1 MDLVLKDQD
10 IINIIKD
17 YIENKNT
24 DYAVMIDGEWGSGK
38 TYFVLKKLK
47 PQLEKFFE
55 KKKPIKFIYV
65 SAYGVKDTKELDNK
79 IYEEIIREFLPD
91 ILKNKYKDIGNG
103 VEAIYKIVKEVKK
116 WPDISK
122 NSIKPIIE
130 ILQKRNEKNYILVFD
145 DLERSE
151 MPISELMGYINEFVE
166 HKEMKTIIVANEKEI
181 LKKKMYSNSEMK
193 YIAAE
198 SEILNIPVEKK
209 GFIDILNDRKEDK
222 STENKKIDINELNER
237 VEKIFGEDLLYSQI
251 KEKLIGITIYYVP
264 NLEEVNKTIFEEYIE
279 NRVIREY
286 IERNNHRIINL
297 MQNKNHLNIRTL
309 KISLKILE
317 KIFLIM
323 LEIDTSKYDEKAIN
337 SCKMDILIYTITA
350 CIEYKEGTNKEHS
363 GSEIF
368 IINQESRVSDA
379 KNGFRFID
387 DIIDKSYVHEERIKN
402 VIEEYLKIKAEDA
415 NDSNDPINILMY
427 YWQMDD
433 EEIKK
438 NYEDL
443 KKKLQNNLYKS
454 TLYSKIMYLV
464 IKLVNIGFPKKYI
477 EEIKSIMIKNLED
490 LKNSNRIEEFN
501 AFDELDFSFDNDEEK
516 RKYEEI
522 IQPIKQIISDSKNKN
537 KINNINSTIT
547 KKEKWGE
554 EFSSYCMDN
563 KGQFILQ
570 KEFFNLLNIDNLFD
584 VIKQSKTKDVSDFR
598 RSIATIYHFRNINE
612 FYKNDIY
619 KLRELLEK
627 LEGITS
633 EELNQYCNTKKYNIN
648 LLKENIKQV
657 IELLE
662 K

>member
-1 MDLVLKDQD
+1 
-10 IINIIKD
+10 
-17 YIENKNT
+17 
-24 DYAVMIDGEWGSGK
+24 
-38 TYFVLKKLK
+38 
-47 PQLEKFFE
+47 
-55 KKKPIKFIYV
+55 
-65 SAYGVKDTKELDNK
+65 
-79 IYEEIIREFLPD
+79 
-91 ILKNKYKDIGNG
+91 
-103 VEAIYKIVKEVKK
+103 
-116 WPDISK
+116 
-122 NSIKPIIE
+122 
-130 ILQKRNEKNYILVFD
+130 
-145 DLERSE
+145 
-151 MPISELMGYINEFVE
+151 
-166 HKEMKTIIVANEKEI
+166 
-181 LKKKMYSNSEMK
+181 
-193 YIAAE
+193 
-198 SEILNIPVEKK
+198 
-209 GFIDILNDRKEDK
+209 
-222 STENKKIDINELNER
+222 
-237 VEKIFGEDLLYSQI
+237 
-251 KEKLIGITIYYVP
+251 
-264 NLEEVNKTIFEEYIE
+264 
-279 NRVIREY
+279 
-286 IERNNHRIINL
+286 
-297 MQNKNHLNIRTL
+297 
-309 KISLKILE
+309 
-317 KIFLIM
+317 
-323 LEIDTSKYDEKAIN
+323 
-337 SCKMDILIYTITA
+337 
-350 CIEYKEGTNKEHS
+350 
-363 GSEIF
+363 
-368 IINQESRVSDA
+368 
-379 KNGFRFID
+379 
-387 DIIDKSYVHEERIKN
+387 
-402 VIEEYLKIKAEDA
+402 
-415 NDSNDPINILMY
+415 
-427 YWQMDD
+427 MDD

-477 EEIKSIMIKNLED
+477 EEIKNIMIKNLED

-563 KGQFILQ
+563 KGQFISQ

-648 LLKENIKQV
+648 LLIENIKQV